1 MIWIVSYSNFF
12 VGSLTVAGALTGLL
26 FVALS
31 VAQEN
36 ADVTASLER
45 QAVAATAFTALVD
58 SLWVSLVA
66 LLPGGAEGDGLTS
79 ASLIL
84 GLLGVTSTASL
95 TIRLWRAR
103 SGGRK
108 FSRRWPVVLPA
119 IMIMYG
125 AQVVTSITS
134 HTTHAALSNGATFVM
149 IFFAVGI
156 ARSWELLGLRGGGV
170 LDLLGGRSSG
180 HRTSSS
186 TPADED
192 SKTSKVSKDAKADRD
207 AEASP
212 PAS

>member
-26 FVALS
+26 FVAVS

-36 ADVTASLER
+36 ANVNQSLER

-58 SLWVSLVA
+58 ALWVSLTA
-66 LLPGGAEGDGLTS
+66 LLPGGAEGDGLST

-84 GLLGVTSTASL
+84 GLLGATSTTSL
-95 TIRLWRAR
+95 AVRLWRAR

-119 IMIMYG
+119 IAVMYG
-125 AQVVTSITS
+125 AQAVTAITS
-134 HTTHAALSNGATFVM
+134 DTAQATLRNGATFVM

-170 LDLLGGRSSG
+170 LDLLVGRQAGLLSAPP
-180 HRTSSS
+180 
-186 TPADED
+186 PAVGED
-192 SKTSKVSKDAKADRD
+192 NRD
-207 AEASP
+207 AQAEQEAEP
-212 PAS
+212 PA

>member
-31 VAQEN
+31 VAQEKD
-36 ADVTASLER
+36 DVTASLER

-58 SLWVSLVA
+58 ALWVSLVA
-66 LLPGGAEGDGLTS
+66 LLPGGAEGDGLSS

-84 GLLGVTSTASL
+84 GLLGVTSTAGL

-103 SGGRK
+103 SDGRR

-119 IMIMYG
+119 ISVMYG
-125 AQVVTSITS
+125 AQAVTSILAN
-134 HTTHAALSNGATFVM
+134 TTHAALSNGATFVM

-170 LDLLGGRSSG
+170 LDLLGGRSSSKAG
-180 HRTSSS
+180 QDAE
-186 TPADED
+186 ADEA
-192 SKTSKVSKDAKADRD
+192 T
-207 AEASP
+207 EASP

>member
-36 ADVTASLER
+36 ADVSQSLER
-45 QAVAATAFTALVD
+45 QAVASTAFTALVD
-58 SLWVSLVA
+58 ALWVSLVA
-66 LLPGGAEGDGLTS
+66 LLPGGAQGDGLST

-84 GLLGVTSTASL
+84 GLLGATSTVSL
-95 TIRLWRAR
+95 AVRLWRAR
-103 SGGRK
+103 AGGRT

-119 IMIMYG
+119 IAIMYG

-134 HTTHAALSNGATFVM
+134 DTAHAALNNGATFVM

-170 LDLLGGRSSG
+170 LDLLVGRQAG
-180 HRTSSS
+180 LV
-186 TPADED
+186 P
-192 SKTSKVSKDAKADRD
+192 
-207 AEASP
+207 ASP
-212 PAS
+212 PPAAEENREAQAEEGAGPPPS